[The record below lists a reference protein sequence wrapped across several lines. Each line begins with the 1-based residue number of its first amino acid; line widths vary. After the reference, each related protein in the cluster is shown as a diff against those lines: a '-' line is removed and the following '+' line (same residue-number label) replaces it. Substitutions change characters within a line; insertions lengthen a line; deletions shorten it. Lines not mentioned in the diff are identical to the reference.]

1 MAPPEAPTLS
11 AFPLSDGGP
20 GGGAASPQKIG
31 AIPKLVFQ
39 VEMLLDTLARA
50 VPGAAQ
56 QVDQAKAIVRGILTK
71 SIPSGGGTGTQ
82 SMASPGMGGGMGGP
96 GGYTP

>member
-11 AFPLSDGGP
+11 AFPMS
-20 GGGAASPQKIG
+20 GGGAEDGAPPDSKIG
-31 AIPKLVFQ
+31 AIPKIVFQ
-39 VEMLLDTLARA
+39 IEMLLDTLARA

-56 QVDQAKAIVRGILTK
+56 QVDQAKAVVRGILTK
-71 SIPSGGGTGTQ
+71 SIPSGGGAGTQ
-82 SMASPGMGGGMGGP
+82 PVPPPGMGGGMGGP

>member
-11 AFPLSDGGP
+11 AFPMSGEAE
-20 GGGAASPQKIG
+20 GGAPPSSKIG
-31 AIPKLVFQ
+31 AIPKIVFQ

-56 QVDQAKAIVRGILTK
+56 QADQAKAIVRGILTK

-82 SMASPGMGGGMGGP
+82 PMAPPGMGGGMGGP

>member
-11 AFPLSDGGP
+11 AFPLSGGGP
-20 GGGAASPQKIG
+20 ENGAPQASKIG
-31 AIPKLVFQ
+31 AIPKIVFQ
-39 VEMLLDTLARA
+39 IEMLLDTLARA
-50 VPGAAQ
+50 MPGAAQ
-56 QVDQAKAIVRGILTK
+56 QVDQAKAVVRGILTK

-82 SMASPGMGGGMGGP
+82 SVPPPGMGGGMGGP

>member
-11 AFPLSDGGP
+11 AFPMSGGSPEDG
-20 GGGAASPQKIG
+20 ASSAGKIG
-31 AIPKLVFQ
+31 AIPKIVFQ
-39 VEMLLDTLARA
+39 VEMMLDTLARA

-71 SIPSGGGTGTQ
+71 SIPSGGGAGTQ
-82 SMASPGMGGGMGGP
+82 AMTPPGMGGGMGGP

>member
-11 AFPLSDGGP
+11 AFPLEGGP
-20 GGGAASPQKIG
+20 GGGAPPGPRQIG
-31 AIPKLVFQ
+31 AIPKMVFE
-39 VEMLLDTLARA
+39 VEMLLDTIARA

-71 SIPSGGGTGTQ
+71 SIPSGGGAGTQ
-82 SMASPGMGGGMGGP
+82 PIPPPGMGGGMGGP